1 MPSCLTSPYI
11 PLFSEA
17 VGKELEALK
26 EELGVPAYSV
36 APKDLESCALF
47 GGLS

>member
-1 MPSCLTSPYI
+1 MLS
-11 PLFSEA
+11 LFSEA

-36 APKDLESCALF
+36 APNDLLRFLCF
-47 GGLS
+47 GGMSRFNLS